1 MPVRDNPMIYARG
14 QITRLLKLIENEIN
28 SEKEDID
35 LLRINLL
42 KAIDSWR
49 LTELPKSKAAE
60 NNYIKTRI
68 AQLIADKKLIIKD
81 NKVTLI
87 KET

>member
-1 MPVRDNPMIYARG
+1 MIYARG